1 MPSGRE
7 VHLLVVTTSMAGSA
21 VRKLHS
27 EADLFL
33 DYPSIW
39 ESQGFT
45 LSLSSV
51 DKNFKMVTFMQ
62 NLTIKYSVL
71 KFFVSI
77 QLSKQNVLSSF
88 SFPHLP
94 LRLSEMLHF
103 EHKTVFL
110 NHCNNQKNYSSVYY
124 NIKEKEIEM
133 QLIFIFLDI

>member
-1 MPSGRE
+1 M
-7 VHLLVVTTSMAGSA
+7 LLGNFTLKQTF
-21 VRKLHS
+21 
-27 EADLFL
+27 FL

-51 DKNFKMVTFMQ
+51 DKNFKMVTFRQ

-77 QLSKQNVLSSF
+77 HFSKQNVLSSF
-88 SFPHLP
+88 SFPNLP

-103 EHKTVFL
+103 EHNTVFL

-124 NIKEKEIEM
+124 NIKEKDIEM